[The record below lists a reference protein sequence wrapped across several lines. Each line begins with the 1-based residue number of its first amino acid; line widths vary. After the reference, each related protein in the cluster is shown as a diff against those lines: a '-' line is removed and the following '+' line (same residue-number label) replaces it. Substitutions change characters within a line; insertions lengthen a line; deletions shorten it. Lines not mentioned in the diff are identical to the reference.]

1 MLYTVWIIMLVTGT
15 LLLFLSI
22 ILMFTFRVPDLLD
35 ELSGRKA
42 KRQIKRLKELNGGTG
57 ALENISSGFNTD
69 DIYSAISSGSLISK
83 EISEIQEVGSI
94 PEPLE
99 DVKKSVVCQEVK
111 NITSEEST
119 GIMGITPSSSNVN
132 SASSVEEKTG
142 YMSEIATSYIE
153 DSDVT
158 NILSDVECHKANK
171 RVVEILEEQT
181 SI

>member
-1 MLYTVWIIMLVTGT
+1 MLYTIWIVMLVTGI
-15 LLLFLSI
+15 LLLALSI
-22 ILMFTFRVPDLLD
+22 ILMFVFHVPDLLD

-69 DIYSAISSGSLISK
+69 DIYSAISSGSLISE
-83 EISEIQEVGSI
+83 EINEIQEISLSK
-94 PEPLE
+94 EPLE
-99 DVKKSVVCQEVK
+99 DIKNSVVCQEVQ
-111 NITSEEST
+111 NIASEENT
-119 GIMGITPSSSNVN
+119 GIMDNIPSSSNIQGVS
-132 SASSVEEKTG
+132 SAEEKTG
-142 YMSEIATSYIE
+142 YMSEISTSYIE

>member
-1 MLYTVWIIMLVTGT
+1 MLYTIWVVMLVTGI
-15 LLLFLSI
+15 LLLTLSI
-22 ILMFTFRVPDLLD
+22 ILMFLFRIPDLLD

-57 ALENISSGFNTD
+57 ALENISSGFHTD

-83 EISEIQEVGSI
+83 EISEIDKVSSFS
-94 PEPLE
+94 EPFDE
-99 DVKKSVVCQEVK
+99 AKKSVVYQEVK
-111 NITSEEST
+111 NISSEEET
-119 GIMGITPSSSNVN
+119 GFMGITPSSSVVKDE
-132 SASSVEEKTG
+132 SSVEEKTG
-142 YMSEIATSYIE
+142 YMSEVSTSYIE

-158 NILSDVECHKANK
+158 NILSDVESHKSNK